1 MNIDEYERSHFARY
15 QRFAETVRLIL
26 ERAISATEDLPRPV
40 SIQSRAKTA
49 MSLRKRLEE
58 SGNIDADVSAVR
70 RDLAGVR
77 LIFYTNNDVNRFL
90 NSSIVFDNFD
100 VDRAATKIHHPL
112 PENDETRYRAI
123 HYTVSLNEA
132 RCVLPEYQEFA
143 GLRCEIQ
150 IQTILIHAWAETS
163 HDIIYK
169 VDDRQGFG
177 TEALAQIKKRFDRIM
192 DQYLVPA
199 GYEFQRVQQ
208 DYERLIA
215 GKELFDQR
223 LLEPL
228 RDATDNNDR
237 HQLITSLGDDLL
249 PLYDD
254 VPSIFPEV
262 LDVLV
267 DAIITARTTPSKP
280 IETPFSSYKGYE
292 ASDVAEKAVEIID
305 RYRYTAIE
313 ECFQALG
320 RIFAEEPDERIR
332 TKISETVGHLAQ
344 YNLQVWRQ
352 VGPEVQRR
360 LASVM
365 NRQAV
370 VPLAV
375 RPLFIETW
383 NQMLDA
389 EATGNEWT
397 ADAVSIQFGEVPID
411 QVHELRQSAIS
422 ALFELFEQAGS
433 DQEQRKIIHALEN
446 AKRPANRGNSSPDFQ
461 RQCLIDHKRVID
473 FLAARTPSLS
483 YELRETIEH
492 SALFDYH
499 HAIPLLD
506 TRGTARGCQHQA
518 GELMQAIRTM
528 RDAFN
533 EDPAYARYKILVGY
547 EGVMPW
553 QWDEPE
559 FDPQR
564 VESYRDEQSAAMLEE
579 VNEDTQQDWLRF
591 LERCAATK
599 SNDLATFPKLGQ
611 FIVKLAERNPAI
623 AEFMLD
629 NANDDLLHFLP
640 GFLNGLFKGADH
652 EAYRRVLTTFLARPG
667 HLSAI
672 ALHWR
677 GSSPNDPGTLAE
689 LLHRSIEGDDRRAI
703 AECAVFVLRESP
715 DKVPPLDVVFRPAL
729 RHFISNV
736 DPSWVQKAWLPEKTP
751 FFDQLDAV
759 DADLILESLLELPE
773 LSYDAERLVSY
784 VADRHLD
791 RVWDFL
797 GRRLAHPREESG
809 DHRFEAVPY
818 RFQLLTR
825 RLSSNVE
832 LALNKTRSLF
842 DADSSLF
849 AFRGGKVLAQIFPAC
864 AAEVSDAL
872 IARVSAGNE
881 DDARFVL
888 GVMQNFHGE
897 PATHIVL
904 KALLVNFPDSDLVR
918 SGVARSIQNTGVVHG
933 EFGFVDSLR
942 EKRRLIE
949 PWLSEG
955 GVVADFAR
963 RQIAAIDLNILSEQ
977 RHAEE
982 RSALRRLQFDEGD
995 GTGQS

>member
-1 MNIDEYERSHFARY
+1 MNIEEYERTHFARY

-26 ERAISATEDLPRPV
+26 ERAISATEHLPRPV

-58 SGNIDADVSAVR
+58 TGNIGADVSAVR

-132 RCVLPEYQEFA
+132 RRVLPEYQEFA

-177 TEALAQIKKRFDRIM
+177 TEALTQIKKRFDRIM

-208 DYERLIA
+208 DYERLVA

-223 LLEPL
+223 LLESL
-228 RDATDNNDR
+228 RDASDNNDR
-237 HQLITSLGDDLL
+237 HQLVTSLGDDLL

-254 VPSIFPEV
+254 VPSILPEV
-262 LDVLV
+262 VDILV
-267 DAIITARTTPSKP
+267 DASIRARATPVKP

-292 ASDVAEKAVEIID
+292 ASDVTEKAVEIID
-305 RYRYTAIE
+305 RFRYAAIE
-313 ECFQALG
+313 ESFQALQ
-320 RIFAEEPDERIR
+320 RIFADEPDERVR
-332 TKISETVGHLAQ
+332 TKISETVGRLAQ
-344 YNLQVWRQ
+344 YNLQVWHQ

-370 VPLAV
+370 VPSAV

-383 NQMLDA
+383 NRMLDA

-411 QVHELRQSAIS
+411 RVHELRQTAIS

-433 DQEQRKIIHALEN
+433 DQERRTIFHALEN
-446 AKRPANRGNSSPDFQ
+446 AKRPANRGESSPDFQ
-461 RQCLIDHKRVID
+461 RQCLIDHRRVID
-473 FLAARTPSLS
+473 FLAARAPSLS

-492 SALFDYH
+492 SALYDYH
-499 HAIPLLD
+499 HAIPLL
-506 TRGTARGCQHQA
+506 GTTGAALGCQHQA
-518 GELMQAIRTM
+518 TELTLAIGTM

-533 EDPAYARYKILVGY
+533 ADPTYFRYKILVGF

-564 VESYRDEQSAAMLEE
+564 VESYRDEQSTGMLDEVTEE
-579 VNEDTQQDWLRF
+579 TQEVWLRF

-611 FIVKLAERNPAI
+611 FIVKLAERNPTI

-629 NANDDLLHFLP
+629 NANDDLLRFLP
-640 GFLNGLFKGADH
+640 GFLNGLFQGADH
-652 EAYRRVLTTFLARPG
+652 EVYRRALTTFLARPG

-677 GSSPNDPGTLAE
+677 GSSPDDPGTLAQ
-689 LLHRSIEGDDRRAI
+689 LLHRSIEEDDRQAI
-703 AECAVFVLRESP
+703 AECAVFIVREFP

-729 RHFISNV
+729 RHFVENK
-736 DPSWVQKAWLPEKTP
+736 DPSWTRKAWLPAKTP

-759 DADLILESLLELPE
+759 DADLILESLLELTE
-773 LSYDAERLVSY
+773 LSYDVERLLSY
-784 VADRHLD
+784 VADGHLE

-797 GRRLAHPREESG
+797 GRRFAHPRDENG
-809 DHRFEAVPY
+809 DHHFEAVPY

-832 LALNKTRSLF
+832 LALNKTRSWF

-864 AAEVSDAL
+864 VADVSDAL
-872 IARVSAGNE
+872 IARVTTGNE

-897 PATHIVL
+897 PATHAVL
-904 KALLVNFPDSDLVR
+904 KALLVNFPDSDFVR

-942 EKRRLIE
+942 EKRTLIE
-949 PWLSEG
+949 PWLSDD

-963 RQIAAIDLNILSEQ
+963 QQISSIEREILSEQ
-977 RHAEE
+977 RRAEE
-982 RSALRRLQFDEGD
+982 RNALRRLEFGEDL
-995 GTGQS
+995 S

>member
-1 MNIDEYERSHFARY
+1 MNIDEYERSHFVQY

-26 ERAISATEDLPRPV
+26 ERAISATQDLPRPV

-58 SGNIDADVSAVR
+58 AGNIDADVSAVR

-90 NSSIVFDNFD
+90 NSSIVFDNFN

-112 PENDETRYRAI
+112 PENDETRYRAV
-123 HYTVSLNEA
+123 HYTVSLNET

-150 IQTILIHAWAETS
+150 IQTILVHAWAETS

-177 TEALAQIKKRFDRIM
+177 TEALAQIRKRFDRIM

-208 DYERLIA
+208 DYERLVA

-223 LLEPL
+223 LLESL
-228 RDATDNNDR
+228 KNATDNNDR
-237 HQLITSLGDDLL
+237 HQLITSLADDLL

-267 DAIITARTTPSKP
+267 DAIIAARTTPLKS

-292 ASDVAEKAVEIID
+292 GCDVARKAVEIID
-305 RYRYTAIE
+305 RYRYAAVE
-313 ECFQALG
+313 ECFNALQ
-320 RIFAEEPDERIR
+320 RIFSEEPDENVR
-332 TKISETVGHLAQ
+332 TKISEAVGRLAQ
-344 YNLQVWRQ
+344 YNLQAWHQ
-352 VGPEVQRR
+352 VGPEVQQR
-360 LASVM
+360 LASIMKRHV
-365 NRQAV
+365 AV
-370 VPLAV
+370 PSTV
-375 RPLFIETW
+375 RPLFIEAW
-383 NQMLDA
+383 KRMLDA
-389 EATGNEWT
+389 EATGNEWN
-397 ADAVSIQFGEVPID
+397 ADAVSFQFGEVPID
-411 QVHELRQSAIS
+411 RVHELRQTAIS
-422 ALFELFEQAGS
+422 ALFGLFEQAGS
-433 DQEQRKIIHALEN
+433 DKEQRKIFHALEN
-446 AKRPANRGNSSPDFQ
+446 AKRPANRGESNPEFL
-461 RQCLIDHKRVID
+461 RQCLIDHKRIVD
-473 FLAARTPSLS
+473 FLAARAVSIS

-492 SALFDYH
+492 SVLYDYRR
-499 HAIPLLD
+499 AIPLL
-506 TRGTARGCQHQA
+506 GTPSTTLGCQREA
-518 GELMQAIRTM
+518 TELTLAIKAM

-533 EDPAYARYKILVGY
+533 EDQTYLRYKILVGY

-553 QWDEPE
+553 QWEEPE

-564 VESYRDEQSAAMLEE
+564 VESYRDEQSTAMLDQVTEE
-579 VNEDTQQDWLRF
+579 TQIDWLRF

-611 FIVKLAERNPAI
+611 FVVMLAKRNPTI

-629 NANDDLLHFLP
+629 NANDDLLRFLP
-640 GFLNGLFKGADH
+640 GFLNGLFQGGHHDL
-652 EAYRRVLTTFLARPG
+652 YQRVLGKFIAIPG

-672 ALHWR
+672 TLHWR
-677 GSSPNDPGTLAE
+677 GSSPDDPGTLAQ
-689 LLHRSIEGDDRRAI
+689 LLHRSIEEDDRQAI
-703 AECAVFVLRESP
+703 AECAVFAIREFP
-715 DKVPPLDVVFRPAL
+715 NKVPSIDVIFRPAL
-729 RHFISNV
+729 QHFIKNR
-736 DPSWVQKAWLPEKTP
+736 DPSWIRNAWLPNRTP
-751 FFDQLDAV
+751 FFEQLDAV
-759 DADLILESLLELPE
+759 DADLILESLLELTE
-773 LSYDAERLVSY
+773 LSYDAERLLSY
-784 VADRHLD
+784 VADRHLE

-797 GRRLAHPREESG
+797 GRRFAHPKEDNG
-809 DHRFEAVPY
+809 DHRYEAVPY
-818 RFQLLTR
+818 RFQLLTQQ
-825 RLSSNVE
+825 LSSNIE
-832 LALNKTRSLF
+832 LALDKTRSWF

-849 AFRGGKVLAQIFPAC
+849 SFRGGRVLAQTFPTC
-864 AAEVSDAL
+864 ATNVSDAL
-872 IARVSAGNE
+872 IARVKTGNE

-897 PATHIVL
+897 PATHALL
-904 KALLVNFPDSDLVR
+904 KALLVNFPDSDFVR

-942 EKRRLIE
+942 EKRTLIE
-949 PWLSEG
+949 PWLNDD
-955 GVVADFAR
+955 GVIADFANQ
-963 RQIAAIDLNILSEQ
+963 QISSIEREILSEQ

-982 RSALRRLQFDEGD
+982 RSALRRLEFGEDL
-995 GTGQS
+995 S

>member
-26 ERAISATEDLPRPV
+26 ERAISATGDLPRPV

-58 SGNIDADVSAVR
+58 AGIIDADVSAVR

-112 PENDETRYRAI
+112 PENDETRYRAV

-132 RCVLPEYQEFA
+132 RSVLPEYQEFA

-169 VDDRQGFG
+169 VDDRQEFG
-177 TEALAQIKKRFDRIM
+177 TEALTQIKKRFDRIM

-208 DYERLIA
+208 DYERLVA
-215 GKELFDQR
+215 GKELFDQK
-223 LLEPL
+223 LLESL
-228 RDATDNNDR
+228 RNASNNNDR
-237 HQLITSLGDDLL
+237 HQFVTSLGDDLL

-267 DAIITARTTPSKP
+267 EAAITARVTPVQP

-292 ASDVAEKAVEIID
+292 ASDVTEKAVEIID
-305 RYRYTAIE
+305 RFRYTAIE
-313 ECFQALG
+313 ECFQALQK
-320 RIFAEEPDERIR
+320 IFADESNERIR
-332 TKISETVGHLAQ
+332 TKISETVGRLAQ
-344 YNLQVWRQ
+344 YNLQIWHQ
-352 VGPEVQRR
+352 VGSEVQRR

-365 NRQAV
+365 KMQAV
-370 VPLAV
+370 VPSTV

-411 QVHELRQSAIS
+411 QVHELRQTAIS
-422 ALFELFEQAGS
+422 ALFEFFEQAGS
-433 DQEQRKIIHALEN
+433 DQERRKIFHALEN
-446 AKRPANRGNSSPDFQ
+446 AKRPANRGDSNPDFQ
-461 RQCLIDHKRVID
+461 RQCLIDHKRIID
-473 FLAARTPSLS
+473 FLAARAPSLS

-492 SALFDYH
+492 SLLYDYH
-499 HAIPLLD
+499 HAIPLL
-506 TRGTARGCQHQA
+506 GTTGAALGCQHQA
-518 GELMQAIRTM
+518 TELTLAIRTI

-533 EDPAYARYKILVGY
+533 EDPTYFRYKILVGY
-547 EGVMPW
+547 EGVMAW

-559 FDPQR
+559 FDPER
-564 VESYRDEQSAAMLEE
+564 VESYRDEQSTAMLGE
-579 VNEDTQQDWLRF
+579 VTDETQEDWLRF

-611 FIVKLAERNPAI
+611 FIVNLAKRNPSI

-629 NANDDLLHFLP
+629 NANDDLLRFLP
-640 GFLNGLFKGADH
+640 GFLNGLFQGADH
-652 EAYRRVLTTFLARPG
+652 ELYRRVLTTFLAKPG

-677 GSSPNDPGTLAE
+677 GSSPDDPDTLAQ
-689 LLHRSIEGDDRRAI
+689 LLHRSLEEDDRQAI
-703 AECAVFVLRESP
+703 AECAVFVIREFP

-729 RHFISNV
+729 RHFINNA
-736 DPSWVQKAWLPEKTP
+736 DPSWIRNAWLPTKTP

-759 DADLILESLLELPE
+759 DADLILESLLELTE

-784 VADRHLD
+784 VAVGYLE
-791 RVWDFL
+791 RVWEFL
-797 GRRLAHPREESG
+797 GRRFAHPREESG

-825 RLSSNVE
+825 RLSSNAE
-832 LALNKTRSLF
+832 LALNKTRSWF

-864 AAEVSDAL
+864 AADISDAL
-872 IARVSAGNE
+872 IARVTAGDE

-897 PATHIVL
+897 PSTHAVL
-904 KALLVNFPDSDLVR
+904 KALLVSFPESDFVR

-942 EKRRLIE
+942 EKKTLIE
-949 PWLSEG
+949 PWLNDDS
-955 GVVADFAR
+955 VVADFAR
-963 RQIAAIDLNILSEQ
+963 QQISSIEREILSEQ
-977 RHAEE
+977 RRAEE
-982 RSALRRLQFDEGD
+982 RNALRRLEFGEDL
-995 GTGQS
+995 S